1 MNKNKLYL
9 FLIAGLLLSNILL
22 GYYLFMG
29 KGHQRHKPREIIIE
43 RLKFDE
49 NQIAQYDKIIQQHQ
63 KQIMEKEET
72 IGKLKKILYLHLIN
86 TENKATTDSLAKE
99 IGKIQE
105 EIEHIHYSHFEHI
118 RELCDINQL
127 EKFND
132 IVNEL
137 AGLFSPITMKEN
149 ESR

>member
-1 MNKNKLYL
+1 
-9 FLIAGLLLSNILL
+9 
-22 GYYLFMG
+22 
-29 KGHQRHKPREIIIE
+29 
-43 RLKFDE
+43 
-49 NQIAQYDKIIQQHQ
+49 
-63 KQIMEKEET
+63 MEKEET

-132 IVNEL
+132 LVNEL